1 MCVACGCGGDGTTT
15 IHAPSEDDQHPDHD
29 HDHPHDHDHQHGH
42 GHQHDDHDHS
52 HGHSHNHG
60 HSHGHGHSHHHGHF
74 RGESQGQGGAG
85 GDRVA
90 LRSTVELQLEARI
103 LAKNDRAATANR
115 DLFQSRQWRVLNLLG
130 SPGAGKTALLEA
142 TLKALGDRPE
152 PPIQLYVIE
161 GDQATDNDARRIQA
175 AGGHAVQVGTG
186 QGCHLEAAAIAQ
198 AAELLNPPH
207 GSLLVIENVGNL
219 VCPALF
225 DLGEAAKVVVIS
237 TTEGDDKPLK
247 YPHAFRAAH
256 AIVLT
261 KTDLLPYVP
270 FDRDR
275 FLDCLRRIN
284 PTAPV
289 FEVSALMGLGL
300 GDWCAWATATT
311 AAPTDAS

>member
-1 MCVACGCGGDGTTT
+1 M
-15 IHAPSEDDQHPDHD
+15 
-29 HDHPHDHDHQHGH
+29 
-42 GHQHDDHDHS
+42 
-52 HGHSHNHG
+52 
-60 HSHGHGHSHHHGHF
+60 
-74 RGESQGQGGAG
+74 
-85 GDRVA
+85 
-90 LRSTVELQLEARI
+90 ELQLEARI

-115 DLFQSRQWRVLNLLG
+115 ELFQGHQWRVLNLLG

-175 AGGHAVQVGTG
+175 AGGQAVQVGTG
-186 QGCHLEAAAIAQ
+186 QGCHLEAAAIAR

-256 AIVLT
+256 AIALT

-275 FLDCLRRIN
+275 FLDCVRRIN
-284 PTAPV
+284 PTVPV

-300 GDWCAWATATT
+300 GDWCTWAMGTATET
-311 AAPTDAS
+311 ADAPTVTG